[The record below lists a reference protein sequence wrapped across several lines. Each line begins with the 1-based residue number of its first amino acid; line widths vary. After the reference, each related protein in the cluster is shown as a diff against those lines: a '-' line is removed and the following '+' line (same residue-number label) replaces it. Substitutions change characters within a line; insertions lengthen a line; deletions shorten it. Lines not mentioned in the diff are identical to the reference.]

1 MGKNMN
7 IVFFQ
12 PLNLTCIYVN
22 FSPVFAPQL
31 TLFPPY
37 VLQPLMSLVPSRQDS
52 KSDYLCLPQSLSH
65 KHTQHTT
72 YAHKHTEILKIDG
85 DFFVLLPTQPDR
97 PNHDLKPSRSLS
109 AVLLI
114 VFPLTLSTY
123 TPSHAHQHALM
134 RAEFPACFSA
144 ISVESHCEALTYS
157 HTHTQ
162 CGTSVLSTCVC
173 CSHVLG
179 ENSTDILSAVPS
191 QSFSYIHM
199 SDRYSLSLTALG
211 LTEIV
216 FFV

>member
-85 DFFVLLPTQPDR
+85 DFFVWLPTQPDR